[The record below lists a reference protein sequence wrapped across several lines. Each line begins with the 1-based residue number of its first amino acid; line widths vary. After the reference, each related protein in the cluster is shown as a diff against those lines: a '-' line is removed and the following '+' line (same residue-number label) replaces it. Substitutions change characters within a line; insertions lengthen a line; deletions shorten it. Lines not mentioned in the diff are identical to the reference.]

1 MPLFKTKM
9 KQTFSFAK
17 LNRSIDKIIKEAVD
31 GVGKAQ
37 EMIYKQRIDNVLTPP
52 LRPFTLKMRK
62 KGIGWD
68 GKKVPPTSSDTP
80 LKQTGSLYKSLTYIK
95 SDQTI
100 KMFAYGKKH
109 NDGFPN
115 PHPKAIDVPARQFLQ
130 EGAGLEKTL
139 FEVPLKAVRQKLRKA
154 FKK

>member
-17 LNRSIDKIIKEAVD
+17 LNRSIDKIARELVD
-31 GVGKAQ
+31 TTGATYEKIYKKRIDDGLSPPLTKLTKRLRKQGVGW
-37 EMIYKQRIDNVLTPP
+37 N
-52 LRPFTLKMRK
+52 F
-62 KGIGWD
+62 
-68 GKKVPPTSSDTP
+68 KKVPPTDSEIP
-80 LKQTGSLYKSLTYIK
+80 LKQTGALYRSLTYVK

-100 KMFAYGKKH
+100 KMLAYGKKQ

-115 PHPKAIDVPARQFLQ
+115 PHPKAKDVPARQFLQ
-130 EGAGLEKTL
+130 EDAGLERTL